1 MAGVLSFALGLETSA
16 FSGGLDRAA
25 GRLLAFISIGKAV
38 QIALEGVMGAIERGG
53 ALNDLSARTGES
65 VRNLYMLQEAF
76 AVVGV
81 SVDSLPG
88 MINRLNKSL
97 SGVGEMG
104 EKTDEAFAAL
114 GLSVEDLKR
123 MDAPAQF
130 NAVIA
135 QLGQLDK
142 GSATDVASRLFGR
155 EGAGNIMQIAR
166 DAKGFRETLA
176 ASAREAAVFQRTA
189 AAFDLIGDT
198 ITRIKGSIGGMFAG
212 VAEGIVPT
220 LQQVVNLLNQMDLV
234 AVGQDIGKMFSGAF
248 QAFREGQVTQL
259 ITESIAFGFRAAA
272 ELAPVA
278 FAGLGVAILKAFET
292 PFAYIQSFFEW
303 LGQKSIEM
311 GEKFGR
317 MIHKAMNPGSKVD
330 VNGGF
335 KAQSFGEIMN
345 ERRENGVDYWTPGN
359 NTDEMARQVGEM
371 AKSAAASIKDGWGD
385 LFKTF
390 EGFASRAPKIEG
402 MPTST
407 TTTTG
412 MTPDT
417 DTVSST
423 KSSGWENI
431 GLFSGGAAFDA
442 SRQTADN
449 TRKTVTIL
457 TTIRDRMNQGPTAL
471 VNA

>member
-25 GRLLAFISIGKAV
+25 GRLFAFISIGKAV
-38 QIALEGVMGAIERGG
+38 QFALEGVMGAIGRGG

-65 VRNLYMLQEAF
+65 VGNLYMLEEAF

-114 GLSVEDLKR
+114 GLSAEDLKR

-130 NAVIA
+130 NAIIS
-135 QLGQLDK
+135 QLGKLDK
-142 GSATDVASRLFGR
+142 AEGIDVASRIFGR
-155 EGAGNIMQIAR
+155 DGAGNMMQIVR
-166 DAKGFRETLA
+166 DAKSFRDTLA
-176 ASAREAAVFQRTA
+176 ASRREAAVFQRTA
-189 AAFDLIGDT
+189 DAFGLIGDT
-198 ITRIKGSIGGMFAG
+198 IRRIKGSIGGMFAG
-212 VAEGIVPT
+212 IAEGIVPT
-220 LQQVVNLLNQMDLV
+220 LQHVLNLLNQMDLV

-248 QAFREGQVTQL
+248 QAFREGEVTQL
-259 ITESIAFGFRAAA
+259 ITESIAFGFKAAA
-272 ELAPVA
+272 ELAPVV

-303 LGQKSIEM
+303 MGQKSIEL

-345 ERRENGVDYWTPGN
+345 ERRENGVDYWTQGN

-371 AKSAAASIKDGWGD
+371 GKSAAEAIENGWGN
-385 LFKTF
+385 LFKRF
-390 EGFASRAPKIEG
+390 EGFASRAPQIEG
-402 MPTST
+402 AAKKDGDPNAAKPGFES
-407 TTTTG
+407 
-412 MTPDT
+412 
-417 DTVSST
+417 VSNRQ
-423 KSSGWENI
+423 SSGWENI
-431 GLFSGGAAFDA
+431 GLFSGGAAHQVQQ
-442 SRQTADN
+442 SQLTIQRKMSQTLSD
-449 TRKTVTIL
+449 
-457 TTIRDRMNQGPTAL
+457 IRDKIKPGYSAL